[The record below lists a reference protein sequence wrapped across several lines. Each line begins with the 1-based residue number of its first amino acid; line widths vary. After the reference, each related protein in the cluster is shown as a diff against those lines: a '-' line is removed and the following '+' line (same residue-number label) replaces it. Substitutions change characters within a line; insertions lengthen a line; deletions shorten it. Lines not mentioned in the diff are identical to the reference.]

1 MRMRKQ
7 ITRFTS
13 LIIICLALSS
23 CSSTSVTS
31 DWDHNIDFAQFR
43 TFSVLKNPAEQ
54 VNRLVDQR
62 IRNAIVADLM
72 SRGMHHADTQEQADL
87 AFAYQVTTQERTSYQ
102 TVHRGWS
109 DYRFR
114 TARWDS
120 SVGTSRTTQRNYTV
134 GTLIIAAF
142 EMGSNELVWESTGS
156 RIINQASNPEQSVQM
171 INDVVQQTLRDFPPA
186 L

>member
-1 MRMRKQ
+1 MKIAKQ
-7 ITRFTS
+7 TTGITS
-13 LIIICLALSS
+13 LIIICLALAA

-31 DWDHNIDFAQFR
+31 DWDNNVDFAQFQ
-43 TFSVLKNPAEQ
+43 TFSVSVNPAEQ

-62 IRNAIVADLM
+62 IRNAIVADLT
-72 SRGMHHADTQEQADL
+72 SKGLHHADKQEQADL
-87 AFAYQVTTQERTSYQ
+87 AFAYQLTTQERTSYQ
-102 TVHRGWS
+102 TVHRGWR

-142 EMGSNELVWESTGS
+142 EMGSKELVWESTGS
-156 RIINQASNPEQSVQM
+156 RIINQASNPEQSVQR
-171 INDVVQQTLRDFPPA
+171 INDVVQQTLRDFPPGP
-186 L
+186 